1 MATKKGGPMLDWLLD
16 IFKVVPNYNF
26 IVTVIAA
33 GNTPISVRSY
43 AACLFDMEEES
54 PDIRMNPN

>member
-1 MATKKGGPMLDWLLD
+1 MLDCLLD
-16 IFKVVPNYNF
+16 ILKVVPNYNF

-43 AACLFDMEEES
+43 PACLFDMEEEN